1 MSDSSSRTT
10 GRRLVTRGLVAV
22 AGLGIAAGALAP
34 AASAAPIGVS
44 DKAVVCSWVDEYR
57 VGPVF
62 GGRTEGNCGA
72 HPGQEF
78 RNTTAGGTI
87 VAVGQAIL
95 PGVFNYSAWVDKFW

>member
-1 MSDSSSRTT
+1 MVLDLVSRAFVSAEGRYTT
-10 GRRLVTRGLVAV
+10 SPDLT
-22 AGLGIAAGALAP
+22 AP
-34 AASAAPIGVS
+34 AGVS
-44 DKAVVCSWVDEYR
+44 NKAVVCSWDDEYR

-72 HPGQEF
+72 HPGQEL
-78 RNTTAGGTI
+78 RNTTTGGTI

>member
-1 MSDSSSRTT
+1 
-10 GRRLVTRGLVAV
+10 
-22 AGLGIAAGALAP
+22 
-34 AASAAPIGVS
+34 
-44 DKAVVCSWVDEYR
+44 
-57 VGPVF
+57 VF

-78 RNTTAGGTI
+78 RNTTTGGTI